1 MNKTILLADTILA
14 GEDLIELKNQ
24 CIIVNDGKIEKITSR
39 DILKNEKFEEYD
51 IIDLKDKTLLPGLI
65 EGHNH
70 VTLDARMPEHLE
82 MLGYSSESELTLVAL
97 KALEDDLMAGV
108 TTARCLSDKY
118 NIDIVMK
125 KKINKKEVIGP
136 NLLVAGTGLRGIHG
150 SGYIGTGVAGI
161 EEFRRSVRMNLAK
174 GVDML
179 KLFIT
184 PGLLPVD
191 GDFIPSYLSP
201 EEIKVVSEE
210 GKRLNIATVAH
221 CVGGQGLKDCLEN
234 GVELLEH
241 LYAAND
247 KDIELLVKHN
257 ATVGLTS
264 GIYMDPS
271 REEFL
276 SDSNVEKTKLRRAQV
291 IKNLEKVVKSGVK
304 FTLGTD
310 AYHTFLYKEVLFA
323 IQLGSN
329 IKTALKG
336 ITSTA
341 ADVYGISNKTG
352 SLIEGLHADIIAVNG
367 NPLQNPEVLK
377 DVNFVM
383 KNGTIYKNI

>member
-1 MNKTILLADTILA
+1 MNKIILLADIILA
-14 GEDLIELKNQ
+14 GEDLIELKDQ
-24 CIIVNDGKIEKITSR
+24 CIIVNNGKIEKISSR
-39 DILKNEKFEEYD
+39 DILKSEKVKEYT

-97 KALEDDLMAGV
+97 KALEDDLMAGI

-191 GDFIPSYLSP
+191 RDFIPSYLAP
-201 EEIKVVSEE
+201 EEIKVVAEE

-241 LYAAND
+241 LYAASD
-247 KDIELLVKHN
+247 KDVELLVKHN

-276 SDSNVEKTKLRRAQV
+276 SASNAEKTRLRREQV
-291 IKNLEKVVKSGVK
+291 IKNLEKVVKSGVR

-323 IQLGSN
+323 IQLGAN

-352 SLIEGLHADIIAVNG
+352 SLVEGLDADIIAVDG

-377 DVNFVM
+377 DVSFVM